1 MRTLFYGT
9 PSIAVS
15 YLQLAAEESEVV
27 AVITQP
33 DRPVGR
39 GLETK
44 PTPVKEAALK
54 LKLPVLQPERPSEI
68 AAQIKSFDADL
79 GIVIAYG
86 QILKPDVLKAARLG
100 HINVHFSLLP
110 KYRGSAPVP
119 WALVNGET
127 KTGVSLFWL
136 DEGMD
141 TGPLLSQKE
150 AEILPT
156 ENASQLM
163 EKLEPIGLDLLK
175 TALEQISHGD
185 YLKTPQE
192 GAPSYAPLL
201 KKTDG
206 LIDFENSAVQI
217 HNLVRGLFIWP
228 RAYFVLRDSPGD
240 KRVSVLQTSLNS
252 AFSSP
257 FPAPIGTILRVE
269 QQRGFLLQCG
279 QGSSVWIS
287 RVQPEGK
294 SPMGAAE
301 FLNGRRLTA
310 GHSLPLKRGK

>member
-9 PSIAVS
+9 PSIAVP
-15 YLQLAAEESEVV
+15 YLELAAQESQVV
-27 AVITQP
+27 AVITRP
-33 DRPVGR
+33 DRPMGR
-39 GLETK
+39 GLAIQ
-44 PTPVKEAALK
+44 PNSVKEAALK
-54 LKLPVLQPERPSEI
+54 LNLPILQPERPSEI
-68 AAQIKSFDADL
+68 AEQIRALDVDL

-86 QILKPDVLKAARLG
+86 NILKTDILKATRLG

-110 KYRGSAPVP
+110 RYRGSAPVP
-119 WALVNGET
+119 WALVNGEK

-141 TGPLLSQKE
+141 TGSLFSQTE
-150 AEILPT
+150 VEILPH
-156 ENASQLM
+156 ENAAQVM
-163 EKLEPIGLDLLK
+163 EKLQPLGLHLLGN
-175 TALEQISHGD
+175 ALQKIAHG
-185 YLKTPQE
+185 YYPKTPQE
-192 GAPSYAPLL
+192 GTPTYAPLL

-206 LIDFENSAVQI
+206 LINFENAASRI
-217 HNLVRGLFIWP
+217 HNLVRGLILWP
-228 RAYFVLRDSPGD
+228 RAYFILKDSSGE
-240 KRVSVLQTSLNS
+240 KRVSVLQSALETSS
-252 AFSSP
+252 GAP

-269 QQRGFLLQCG
+269 QERGFLIQCG

-310 GHSLPLKRGK
+310 GRSLPLKRGE